1 MFKSLHSRHNKVY
14 LDKLRQLRETRQLR
28 QADLGKLL
36 GRSQGWV
43 SYVECGETTLDIIE
57 LRQWLDALDYKF
69 IRFVRELDAELR
81 ELEKLRLRAKPGKR
95 RTRGP
100 LSQLIQGVPPE
111 KVTSAPTPARN
122 AVNGKRASKPRA
134 QL

>member
-14 LDKLRQLRETRQLR
+14 LDKLRKLRESRQLR

-57 LRQWLDALDYKF
+57 LRQWLDALGCKF
-69 IRFVRELDAELR
+69 MLFVKELDAELR
-81 ELEKLRLRAKPGKR
+81 ELEKLRLRAKPRQR
-95 RTRGP
+95 RPRGALTQLLQGMP
-100 LSQLIQGVPPE
+100 LDKVVP
-111 KVTSAPTPARN
+111 APASSRS
-122 AVNGKRASKPRA
+122 AVNGKPTKSRIQR
-134 QL
+134 